1 MVLASDRE
9 GAVVTGRWMLWQDG
23 GMWHF
28 GPKGRAEGYS
38 APRDRRDIAIIA
50 WMCWTFY
57 LLDR

>member
-1 MVLASDRE
+1 M
-9 GAVVTGRWMLWQDG
+9 TGRWMLWEDG

-38 APRDRRDIAIIA
+38 APRDRRDIAVIA
-50 WMCWTFY
+50 WICWSFY